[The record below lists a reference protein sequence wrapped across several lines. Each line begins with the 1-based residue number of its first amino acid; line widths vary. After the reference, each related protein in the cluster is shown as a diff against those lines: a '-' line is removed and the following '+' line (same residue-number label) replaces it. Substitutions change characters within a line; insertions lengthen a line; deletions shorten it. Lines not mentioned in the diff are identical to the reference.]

1 VGSTNTSGHAG
12 SAQVHK
18 GLGSVE
24 APALANYSSHS
35 PRRWNRTVMSEK
47 FDKNL
52 FDYFLV
58 CNQLQMVLLISLC
71 WVRYYETKCRM
82 L

>member
-1 VGSTNTSGHAG
+1 
-12 SAQVHK
+12 
-18 GLGSVE
+18 
-24 APALANYSSHS
+24 
-35 PRRWNRTVMSEK
+35 MSEK